1 MANQAKS
8 EFLANVS
15 HEVRTPLNGVLGT
28 AELLGGTDLT
38 RMQHDHLHAITESAE
53 ALLAILNDI
62 LDFSKIEAGK
72 LEIERRLLHLRDL
85 VGDVLRSLASR
96 VGDKGLELI
105 SDISAD
111 VPDVLFGDPGRLRQ
125 VVVNL
130 VGNAIKFTER
140 GEVVLRI
147 RSAGVDQRTCDPIVR
162 GLRYGHRCSSRQ
174 ARRDLPGVR
183 TGDASTTRRYGGTG
197 LGLAIASRLVGAM
210 GGQISLGSEVGRG
223 STFSFTIR
231 LDLGAEAGGAFA
243 DHVVALEGLRTL
255 VVDDNTTNRRIL
267 AEMGRSWGLYVST
280 APSAESALDE
290 LRRAAERG
298 EPVRLVLSDVQMPD
312 VDGFD
317 LASTLE
323 RDETLGHPITILL
336 TSWRAPT

>member
-1 MANQAKS
+1 MHVAAITDEQSRTYHRMTLRDITNRKRAEDELLKAAGELKRAKVAAEMANQAKS

-111 VPDVLFGDPGRLRQ
+111 VPDVLFGDPGQLRQ

-140 GEVVLRI
+140 GSCALGFSWTLDCERVL
-147 RSAGVDQRTCDPIVR
+147 
-162 GLRYGHRCSSRQ
+162 
-174 ARRDLPGVR
+174 
-183 TGDASTTRRYGGTG
+183 
-197 LGLAIASRLVGAM
+197 
-210 GGQISLGSEVGRG
+210 
-223 STFSFTIR
+223 
-231 LDLGAEAGGAFA
+231 AGG
-243 DHVVALEGLRTL
+243 
-255 VVDDNTTNRRIL
+255 
-267 AEMGRSWGLYVST
+267 VS
-280 APSAESALDE
+280 
-290 LRRAAERG
+290 R
-298 EPVRLVLSDVQMPD
+298 
-312 VDGFD
+312 
-317 LASTLE
+317 
-323 RDETLGHPITILL
+323 
-336 TSWRAPT
+336 